1 MTFEQIITGSQSLS
15 QIKAFHTSPRTTP
28 FGTFSTQNDGGSI
41 ELPEHSRGNNSD
53 HSYVPIPVALND
65 DKVLFGIK
73 LRTNGIH
80 GLIGNI
86 PFDHLALSIVR
97 IQLTGQ
103 LTRFL
108 QIIRKHETQSGIGID
123 QAAGRIDPGPQLKAD
138 LENSEFVPYLGNFH
152 ESQQPGT
159 LGLVQPLEPGGD
171 QDPVFIHQWHQV
183 RNRAQSHKVQER
195 PQIIILS

>member
-1 MTFEQIITGSQSLS
+1 M
-15 QIKAFHTSPRTTP
+15 
-28 FGTFSTQNDGGSI
+28 
-41 ELPEHSRGNNSD
+41 
-53 HSYVPIPVALND
+53 PIPVALNN
-65 DKVLFGIK
+65 DKVFFGIK

-159 LGLVQPLEPGGD
+159 LGLV
-171 QDPVFIHQWHQV
+171 
-183 RNRAQSHKVQER
+183 
-195 PQIIILS
+195 